1 MPCLH
6 DLLNPTAGISITR
19 GSVEALV
26 YGPKRRQ
33 PVADLLV
40 VQLLIVA
47 QTGQSVALGYLREY
61 LRRNEV
67 KYEPDNVVI
76 NDTWRS
82 VGEQARQVWSQVIT
96 NQDMVHVQCDH
107 GYYHKRHTKISLNLP
122 QLLEGG
128 ERGYPHVEG
137 KEAKG
142 NQAKKE
148 KELGLEKTVKVHASV
163 S

>member
-6 DLLNPTAGISITR
+6 DLLNPTTGISITR

-26 YGPKRRQ
+26 YDPKRRQ

-67 KYEPDNVVI
+67 KYEPENVVI

-82 VGEQARQVWSQVIT
+82 VGEQARQV
-96 NQDMVHVQCDH
+96 CDH
-107 GYYHKRHTKISLNLP
+107 DDHQRHTKISLNLP
-122 QLLEGG
+122 
-128 ERGYPHVEG
+128 
-137 KEAKG
+137 
-142 NQAKKE
+142 
-148 KELGLEKTVKVHASV
+148 
-163 S
+163 